1 MHTDDLIITKI
12 RTGLYHTVK
21 VVISSLST
29 HDTKINEIGGLTE
42 KWLYHLVP
50 SLEGGASPTKV
61 DEVPRNRNI
70 IRKLVRPI
78 ENTQKEMAGNISEL
92 NTANL
97 STTVFLQ
104 GLMSVIVHPHWRNYT
119 PLPHTAHLLMGSM
132 VSLIVLFA
140 GMANIW
146 VIGCFNR

>member
-1 MHTDDLIITKI
+1 MHTDDLITTKI

-78 ENTQKEMAGNISEL
+78 EHHTE
-92 NTANL
+92 
-97 STTVFLQ
+97 
-104 GLMSVIVHPHWRNYT
+104 RN
-119 PLPHTAHLLMGSM
+119 GQ
-132 VSLIVLFA
+132 
-140 GMANIW
+140 
-146 VIGCFNR
+146 